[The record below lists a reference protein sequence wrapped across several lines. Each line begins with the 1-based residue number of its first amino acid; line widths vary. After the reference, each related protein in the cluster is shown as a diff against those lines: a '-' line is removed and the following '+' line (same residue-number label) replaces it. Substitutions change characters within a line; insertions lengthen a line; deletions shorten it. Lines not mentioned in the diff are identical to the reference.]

1 MARAPVPQGWEE
13 RSWLWDQEW
22 GSSWA
27 RGTRVVLGFILVLF
41 TSVKSGLE
49 KEKVK
54 RPRAELLQPAR
65 GGRGTKRSVE
75 PGILYWTRT
84 KARECCKRAETPTLS
99 CCPARARWCQ
109 GQGPLAQPGQI
120 TPFPPWFYTENSVP
134 SPGAEGSG
142 SSRGARWWEKGL
154 GAAPECLILARGNLG
169 TRGVFSSPDPGVKVL
184 PSSQPQE
191 RHWASFCFSLENPL
205 YSFHVA

>member
-54 RPRAELLQPAR
+54 RPRAELLQPAK

-75 PGILYWTRT
+75 PGILYWTQT

-120 TPFPPWFYTENSVP
+120 TPFPPWFYTRIRCPALGQRDPAPAEEHGGGKRGLEQPP
-134 SPGAEGSG
+134 SA
-142 SSRGARWWEKGL
+142 
-154 GAAPECLILARGNLG
+154 
-169 TRGVFSSPDPGVKVL
+169 
-184 PSSQPQE
+184 
-191 RHWASFCFSLENPL
+191 
-205 YSFHVA
+205 